1 MTTHVIPVLTANDRL
16 KQRFDG
22 MLAVSLVLA
31 AALHVLLS
39 ELFPEMS
46 AVSWS
51 IPAEEIIDV
60 VRIEDIELPAD
71 PEELSR
77 PSMPVISVD
86 APLEQTLPTIRFDE
100 YVKLPPPPDAGS
112 EVADGNG
119 TPFTPYTVAP
129 ELLNARELRCALER
143 AYPPALRDAGLGAT
157 VSMLINIDE
166 EGKILGARIGEPA
179 AYAAFDR
186 AALSL
191 VDVMR
196 FRPAMNRDRYVAV
209 WIALPLTFQVR

>member
-100 YVKLPPPPDAGS
+100 YVWDNFSWKY
-112 EVADGNG
+112 DGIRRVI
-119 TPFTPYTVAP
+119 F
-129 ELLNARELRCALER
+129 C
-143 AYPPALRDAGLGAT
+143 GAC
-157 VSMLINIDE
+157 
-166 EGKILGARIGEPA
+166 
-179 AYAAFDR
+179 
-186 AALSL
+186 
-191 VDVMR
+191 
-196 FRPAMNRDRYVAV
+196 
-209 WIALPLTFQVR
+209 